1 MMRFPGPVV
10 SCPKC
15 RTEIPL
21 TESLAAPLIQAT
33 RQRYEEQIAR
43 SNEEIATREAAVQNQ
58 QARIRAEKAAL
69 EEQIAKRLREE
80 RERIA
85 SEEAKK
91 ARMLLADELELKTF
105 NS

>member
-1 MMRFPGPVV
+1 MTRFPGPMV

-21 TESLAAPLIQAT
+21 TESLAAPLIEAT
-33 RQRYEEQIAR
+33 RQRYEDKIARTNEQIA
-43 SNEEIATREAAVQNQ
+43 AQEAPVQTQ
-58 QARIRAEKAAL
+58 QSRIRAEKAAL

-91 ARMLLADELELKTF
+91 ARMLLADELELKKR
-105 NS
+105 S